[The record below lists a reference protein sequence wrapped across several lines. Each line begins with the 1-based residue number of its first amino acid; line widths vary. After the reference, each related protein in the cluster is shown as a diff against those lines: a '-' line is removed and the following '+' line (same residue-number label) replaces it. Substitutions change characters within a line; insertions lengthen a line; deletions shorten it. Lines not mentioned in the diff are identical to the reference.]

1 MTDKPYPGG
10 VHLDFRN
17 NKIVKTSGTGG
28 GTHTILGE
36 PERTTTNFPNSTEL
50 INLAH
55 REWKNRQERKGH
67 DDEVAWTS
75 GWISGYLTGKGS
87 LSDELKKERERVL
100 DELIEEYD
108 KLAMEGWN
116 AWKLE
121 GWNAWKFKEI
131 MKSLREHL

>member
-1 MTDKPYPGG
+1 MTDFVISEERLKRMLSHPSFTIYE
-10 VHLDFRN
+10 D
-17 NKIVKTSGTGG
+17 VKKR
-28 GTHTILGE
+28 
-36 PERTTTNFPNSTEL
+36 P
-50 INLAH
+50 
-55 REWKNRQERKGH
+55 
-67 DDEVAWTS
+67 
-75 GWISGYLTGKGS
+75 

-131 MKSLREHL
+131 MKSMREHP